1 MNETLS
7 CREAFTST
15 LLDLAKKDPSIIVLT
30 SDAKGSSSLG
40 PFAQEL
46 SEQFLEIG
54 IAEQNE
60 VGVAAGLACVGRR
73 PFICAPASFLS
84 ARSLEQVKVDVAY
97 SHNNVKLFGVSGGI
111 SYGPLGATHHSLH
124 DIAVMRAFPD
134 LEIFIPSDP
143 VQTQALAKYL
153 AASGAPAYVRVGK
166 AALPA
171 LYDSE
176 EAAFSPG
183 KANMLRDGRDLT
195 LIACGEPIFQCM
207 KAAEGLERGGISV
220 RVLDMHTLKP
230 LDESAI
236 LSAAK
241 ETGLI
246 ITAEEHSIYGGL
258 GAAVAQ
264 VTAASCP
271 VTVKSLG
278 IPDEYAVSGTTA
290 QVFHYYG
297 LDAEGICRTAKTCL
311 QNQKSKEETL

>member
-1 MNETLS
+1 MNEKLS

-15 LLDLAKKDPSIIVLT
+15 LLELAKADPSIIVLT

-40 PFAQEL
+40 AFAEAL
-46 SEQFLEIG
+46 PEQFLEIG

-97 SHNNVKLFGVSGGI
+97 SHSNVKLFGVSGGI
-111 SYGPLGATHHSLH
+111 SYGALGATHHSLH

-134 LEIFIPSDP
+134 LQIFIPSDP
-143 VQTQALAKYL
+143 QQTRALAKYL
-153 AASGAPAYVRVGK
+153 AVSDAPAYIRVGK
-166 AALPA
+166 ESLPA
-171 LYDSE
+171 LYDPD
-176 EAAFSPG
+176 FIFVPG
-183 KANMLRDGRDLT
+183 KANLLKEGTDLT
-195 LIACGEPIFQCM
+195 FIACGEPVHECL
-207 KAAEGLERGGISV
+207 KAAEQLEQKGCSA

-230 LDESAI
+230 LDEEAI
-236 LSAAK
+236 LFAAK

-264 VTAASCP
+264 VTSASCP
-271 VTVKSLG
+271 VKVKSLA
-278 IPDEYAVSGTTA
+278 IPDEYTVSGTTT
-290 QVFHYYG
+290 QVFHHYG
-297 LDAEGICRTAKTCL
+297 LDAEGICRMA
-311 QNQKSKEETL
+311 EEALKDR

>member
-15 LLDLAKKDPSIIVLT
+15 LLELAKKDPSILVLT

-40 PFAQEL
+40 AFAEAL
-46 SEQFLEIG
+46 PEQFLEIG

-60 VGVAAGLACVGRR
+60 VGVAAGLACVERR

-134 LEIFIPSDP
+134 LEVFIPSDAQ
-143 VQTQALAKYL
+143 QTRALAKYL
-153 AASGAPAYVRVGK
+153 AASDVPAYIRVGK
-166 AALPA
+166 AAMPP
-171 LYDSE
+171 LYSSD
-176 EAAFSPG
+176 ADFVPG
-183 KANMLRDGRDLT
+183 KANLLKDGKDLT
-195 LIACGEPIFQCM
+195 LIACGELVFRCM
-207 KAAEGLERGGISV
+207 EAAALLECDGISA
-220 RVLDMHTLKP
+220 RVLDMHTLSP
-230 LDESAI
+230 LDNDAI
-236 LSAAK
+236 LLAAR

-246 ITAEEHSIYGGL
+246 LTAEEHSIYGGL

-264 VTAASCP
+264 VTAEFCP
-271 VTVKSLG
+271 VRVKCLA
-278 IPDEYAVSGTTA
+278 IPDEYTVSGTTA
-290 QVFHYYG
+290 QVFHHYG
-297 LDAEGICRTAKTCL
+297 LDAEGICQTAKDCL
-311 QNQKSKEETL
+311 KDR

>member
-1 MNETLS
+1 MNEKLS
-7 CREAFTST
+7 CREAFTAA
-15 LLDLAKKDPSIIVLT
+15 LLEYAEKDPSIIVLT

-40 PFAQEL
+40 NFAQAL
-46 SEQFLEIG
+46 PEQFLEIG

-60 VGVAAGLACVGRR
+60 VGVAAGLSCVGMR

-134 LEIFIPSDP
+134 LQVFIPSDA
-143 VQTQALAKYL
+143 VQTKALADYL
-153 AASGAPAYVRVGK
+153 VQSDAPAYIRVGK

-171 LYDSE
+171 LYGSD
-176 EAAFSPG
+176 AAFIPG
-183 KANMLRDGRDLT
+183 KANLLRDGKDLT
-195 LIACGEPIFQCM
+195 FIACGELVHECL
-207 KAAEGLERGGISV
+207 KAAELLTQDGYSA

-230 LDESAI
+230 LDEEAI
-236 LSAAK
+236 LLAAK

-258 GAAVAQ
+258 GCAVAQ
-264 VTAASCP
+264 VTSDHCP
-271 VTVKSLG
+271 VKVKVLG
-278 IPDEYAVSGTTA
+278 IPDEYTVSGTTA
-290 QVFHYYG
+290 QVFRHYG
-297 LDAEGICRTAKTCL
+297 LDGDGIYRTAKESL
-311 QNQKSKEETL
+311 KGALI